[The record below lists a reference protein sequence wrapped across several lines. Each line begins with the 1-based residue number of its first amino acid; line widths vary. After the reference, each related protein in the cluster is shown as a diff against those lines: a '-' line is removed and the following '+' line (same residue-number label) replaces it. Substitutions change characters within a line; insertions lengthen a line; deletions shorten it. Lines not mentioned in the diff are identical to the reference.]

1 MVNRHRH
8 IQIGKLGGSKNRYRD
23 DNNKSTKC
31 KNKKKLFVW
40 RTDNYKCNK
49 FVTNLDKINF
59 EKNNINGGYKFIV

>member
-31 KNKKKLFVW
+31 KNKKKLFV
-40 RTDNYKCNK
+40 
-49 FVTNLDKINF
+49 
-59 EKNNINGGYKFIV
+59 